1 MAPAEEIVS
10 ELRGAQ
16 HLPATGAEKEKTIA
30 VELDRSPRSRMD
42 AESVVKAYLQE
53 RYTEVWWYVR
63 PNRVAP
69 IRQIVK
75 RG

>member
-1 MAPAEEIVS
+1 
-10 ELRGAQ
+10 
-16 HLPATGAEKEKTIA
+16 
-30 VELDRSPRSRMD
+30 MD

-75 RG
+75 RMKVDDFIEVRPWQGS